1 MSAALTSGATVPLI
15 RHCSPSGGKR
25 GITAVDHPRRVAS
38 WIPPDDDHPVVALGK
53 QAIGSAVRSG
63 RMRLGWPQRWLA
75 TQAGVS
81 QPMISRLETGRLNG
95 IRWQTLARVVG
106 VLQAGRTFRLPD
118 LLDLSRPSTSSGR
131 DHKD

>member
-1 MSAALTSGATVPLI
+1 
-15 RHCSPSGGKR
+15 
-25 GITAVDHPRRVAS
+25 
-38 WIPPDDDHPVVALGK
+38 
-53 QAIGSAVRSG
+53 
-63 RMRLGWPQRWLA
+63 MRLGWPQRWLA